1 MSAILNDAGS
11 LFTTEA
17 LENPYPLY
25 TAMRSL
31 APVCQLGGTRAF
43 FVGTHAVVTE
53 VVLRHED
60 FSANLER
67 MLVRGGD
74 GMPQIFDL
82 GGAGHASNVLAT
94 ADEPEHAVHR
104 RMLVQPLKAASIAAL
119 EPGMRALAA
128 ERVDALL
135 AAGGGDFCAALAEPL
150 PAWVVSKLLGLGDD
164 ALGAVQRWA
173 MMGGDFLA
181 GTLDTERLSTVL
193 TETGHQHAYLE
204 AHLDAVAAAPENTD
218 SLTAVLADAVEGGL
232 ITRQQAVGMLV
243 ILFGAAGE
251 STASL
256 LGSAVRLLAEDAEL
270 QQRLRVDHALIPA
283 FLEEVVRLETPFKFH
298 YRVVRRETRLC
309 GTLLQPGDLLLVSWA
324 AANRDPEQWQDPD
337 KLLLDRPAAARHI
350 GFGYGIHFCIGAPL
364 ARLELRVALEELLAR
379 TRLIALDAARPPGHV
394 PSLFVR
400 RLRHLYLSTRPNQR
414 LVR

>member
-1 MSAILNDAGS
+1 MATGLTNARTLFSA
-11 LFTTEA
+11 EA
-17 LENPYPLY
+17 LEDPYPLY
-25 TAMRSL
+25 TTMRSL

-43 FVGTHAVVTE
+43 FVGTHAAVTE
-53 VVLRHED
+53 VVMRHED

-67 MLVRGGD
+67 MLVRGDD

-82 GGAGHASNVLAT
+82 AGAGHASNVLAT

-104 RMLVQPLKAASIAAL
+104 RMLVQPLKAAAISAL

-128 ERVDALL
+128 ERVDSLL
-135 AAGGGDFCAALAEPL
+135 ATGGGDVCAALAAPL
-150 PAWVVSKLLGLGDD
+150 PAWVVSKLLGLGED
-164 ALGAVQRWA
+164 ALEVVQRWA

-181 GTLDTERLSTVL
+181 GTLDAGRLATVL

-204 AHLDAVAAAPENTD
+204 AHLDAVAGAPGD
-218 SLTAVLADAVEGGL
+218 SLTSVLAGAVANGL

-256 LGSAVRLLAEDAEL
+256 LGSAVRLLAGAPEL
-270 QQRLRVDHALIPA
+270 QQCLRADPGLIPA

-309 GTLLQPGDLLLVSWA
+309 GTPLYPDDLLLVSWA
-324 AANRDPEQWQDPD
+324 AANRDPEQCPDPD
-337 KLLLDRPAAARHI
+337 QLRLDRPGAARHL

-364 ARLELRVALEELLAR
+364 ARLEARVALEELLVR
-379 TRLIALDAARPPGHV
+379 SRNIALDSARPPVHV

-400 RLRHLYLSTRPNQR
+400 RLRHLHLALS
-414 LVR
+414 

>member
-1 MSAILNDAGS
+1 MASVLTNARALFSA
-11 LFTTEA
+11 EA

-25 TAMRSL
+25 TTMRSL
-31 APVCQLGGTRAF
+31 GPVCQLGSTRAF
-43 FVGTHAVVTE
+43 FVGTHAAVTE
-53 VVLRHED
+53 VVMRHED

-67 MLVRGGD
+67 MLVRGDD
-74 GMPQIFDL
+74 GKPRVFDL
-82 GGAGHASNVLAT
+82 AGAGHASNVLAT

-104 RMLVQPLKAASIAAL
+104 RMLVQPLKAAAIAAL
-119 EPGMRALAA
+119 EPAMRALAA
-128 ERVDALL
+128 ERVDSLV

-150 PAWVVSKLLGLGDD
+150 PAWVVSRLLGLGDH
-164 ALGAVQRWA
+164 ALEAVQRWA

-181 GTLDTERLSTVL
+181 GTLDADRLATVL

-204 AHLDAVAAAPENTD
+204 AHLDAVAGSHDD
-218 SLTAVLADAVEGGL
+218 SLTAVLAGAVESGL
-232 ITRQQAVGMLV
+232 ITKQQAVGMLV

-256 LGSAVRLLAEDAEL
+256 LGSAVRLFAEDAEL
-270 QQRLRVDHALIPA
+270 QQRLRVDPGLIPG

-309 GTLLQPGDLLLVSWA
+309 GTVLKPDDLLVVSWA
-324 AANRDPEQWQDPD
+324 AANRDPEQWPDPEI
-337 KLLLDRPAAARHI
+337 LLLERPAGARHL

-364 ARLELRVALEELLAR
+364 ARLEARVALEELLAR
-379 TRLIALDAARPPGHV
+379 SRRIALDAARSPEHV

-400 RLRHLYLSTRPNQR
+400 RLRYLYLKMT
-414 LVR
+414 

>member
-1 MSAILNDAGS
+1 MANLLTNARTLFSA
-11 LFTTEA
+11 EA
-17 LENPYPLY
+17 LEDPYPLY
-25 TAMRSL
+25 TTMRSL
-31 APVCQLGGTRAF
+31 APVCQLGSSRAF
-43 FVGTHAVVTE
+43 FVGTHAAVSE
-53 VVLRHED
+53 VVMRHED

-67 MLVRGGD
+67 MLVRGDD
-74 GMPQIFDL
+74 GTPTLFDL

-104 RMLVQPLKAASIAAL
+104 RMLVQPLKAAAISAL

-128 ERVDALL
+128 ERVDSLL
-135 AAGGGDFCAALAEPL
+135 ATGGGDFCAVLAEPL
-150 PAWVVSKLLGLGDD
+150 PAWVVNKLLGLGDD
-164 ALGAVQRWA
+164 ALEVVQRWA

-181 GTLDTERLSTVL
+181 GTLDAGRLATVL

-204 AHLDAVAAAPENTD
+204 AHLDAVAGAPGD
-218 SLTAVLADAVEGGL
+218 SLTSVLAGAVANGL

-256 LGSAVRLLAEDAEL
+256 LGSAVRLLAADLTL
-270 QQRLRVDHALIPA
+270 QQRLRADPGLLPA

-309 GTLLQPGDLLLVSWA
+309 GTLLQPDDVLLVSWA
-324 AANRDPEQWQDPD
+324 AANRDPAQWPDPD
-337 KLLLDRPAAARHI
+337 QLRLDRPAAARHL

-364 ARLELRVALEELLAR
+364 ARLEARVALEELLAR
-379 TRLIALDAARPPGHV
+379 SCHIALDSARPPVHV

-400 RLRHLYLSTRPNQR
+400 RLQHLHLTLS
-414 LVR
+414 